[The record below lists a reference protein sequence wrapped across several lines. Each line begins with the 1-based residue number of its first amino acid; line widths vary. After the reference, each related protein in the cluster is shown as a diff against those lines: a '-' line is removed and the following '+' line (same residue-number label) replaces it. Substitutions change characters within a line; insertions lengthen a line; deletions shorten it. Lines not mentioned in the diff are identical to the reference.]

1 MMWILARSA
10 RDHGVVR
17 AHHPKFRHLALVLI
31 LSSLCELAIPVGAA
45 AQSNGNVGG
54 LGEVSTSNPYPFAT
68 LTFVGTAGH
77 IRALNTLDLGSTV
90 LTSQDSTARLSA
102 VAGEILSFRFGA
114 LGSRSTI
121 YLGSAS
127 DTGTVVVTGW
137 NGAGGLG
144 TDLVI
149 DGGTVIAG
157 PRNQFGLGDF
167 GYTIR
172 STTIADGATLQFSAD
187 DSVIS
192 QLNGGG
198 AIGIVGAQLAIR
210 GGSFSTSITGPS
222 RLTFSGNSV
231 WTGIGGSIGTLEVT
245 AGSTL
250 TTNNPAAVETT
261 TNLQIDGTYQLNS
274 PLAVDGLTGSGLI
287 ALGLG
292 ARLTAGSQG
301 ASSTFG
307 GAISGSGGGLTKDG
321 AGTLTLSGNSTYTG
335 DTIIDGGTLRMGA
348 FNALSAATNVRLNGG
363 TWSLGGYS
371 QKVASLAGNV
381 GTTVDLG
388 FATLTLGGGSNTGF
402 FGGITGS
409 GGLTKI
415 GSNSQDLYGLN
426 SYFGPTTVSG
436 GMLRL
441 ANGATLPNSQV
452 IVVNAGADFDL
463 VTSNALSQQS
473 RVTLNGNGARLR
485 INGDQIIGG
494 LDGTSGSEVVFGV
507 GRSLTLGT
515 SNADSSFAGN
525 IGSDG
530 NGSLTKTGTG
540 RLTLTGTSNY
550 TGATTVDGGTL
561 LVNGSIASSSGLSL
575 SSGATL
581 GGSGIVPSVTVAGG
595 TLSPGNSPGTL
606 TINGN
611 LTMDANSTYRA
622 EVQGPLADRINVTGT
637 ASLAGTLQLMP
648 LGGAYTFNN
657 PYTLLS
663 ATGGRTGTFGIVDQ
677 TGAFGD
683 GVTTAVSYTGQE
695 VRLTL
700 TPKPLVPIVTPP
712 TAPARL
718 GVGAPANAFAVA
730 SSIDAAV
737 AGGADASPFFNLY
750 NLSVAAIPAAVNQ
763 LSGEVHTSVPALA
776 NSSAGQ
782 FMGAM
787 LDTGLAGRLAPSAWA
802 PRVTA
807 FSSRTS
813 KGYDELAQHGS
824 LDLPRFALWGA
835 SYGSAGR
842 MDGSAH
848 VGSADQRVDD
858 AHMVVGADLRLGR
871 DTVAGLA
878 VSGGKARASLSS
890 GLGKVESGVFQAGL
904 YGMTR
909 LGPINLA
916 AAGSYSRLDNDV
928 SRAVPVLGN
937 TLLSS
942 YVGTAWSGRVQ
953 ASTALA
959 SWSGLTLS
967 PLMALQAVTMRS
979 PAFSERT
986 GFGANAA
993 ALSVARNNATTSRS
1007 ELGAQLDAEAP
1018 VAGVPLTAFIRA
1030 SWARYFQ
1037 RDAEITAGLVA
1048 LPGTSF
1054 ITRGTRPDVN
1064 AALLAAGLDAALS
1077 ERVTLGVR
1085 LESELSANTRRLGG
1099 VAQMRISF

>member
-1 MMWILARSA
+1 M
-10 RDHGVVR
+10 
-17 AHHPKFRHLALVLI
+17 LI
-31 LSSLCELAIPVGAA
+31 LSTLCELGGLVGAA

-68 LTFVGTAGH
+68 LTFVGNAGH

-90 LTSQDSTARLSA
+90 LTSQGSVARLSA
-102 VAGEILSFRFGA
+102 VAGETLSFRFGA
-114 LGSRSTI
+114 IGSPSTI

-127 DTGTVVVTGW
+127 DTGTVLVTGW
-137 NGAGGLG
+137 NGVGGLG

-167 GYTIR
+167 GYSIR
-172 STTIADGATLQFSAD
+172 STTIADGATLQFSSD
-187 DSVIS
+187 DSVIR

-198 AIGIVGAQLAIR
+198 AIGIAGAQLAIR

-231 WTGIGGSIGTLEVT
+231 WTGIGASIGTLEVT

-261 TNLQIDGTYQLNS
+261 ATLRIDGIYQLNS
-274 PLAVDGLTGSGLI
+274 SLAVDGLAGSGLI

-301 ASSTFG
+301 ASSTFD

-321 AGTLTLSGNSTYTG
+321 TGTLTLSGNSSYTG
-335 DTIIDGGTLRMGA
+335 DTIVDGGTLRMGA
-348 FNALSAATNVRLNGG
+348 FNALSAVTNVRLNAG
-363 TWSLGGYS
+363 TWSLGGYG
-371 QKVASLAGNV
+371 QGVASLAGNA
-381 GTTVDLG
+381 GTMVDLG
-388 FATLTLGGGSNTGF
+388 SATLTLGGGSNIGF

-409 GGLTKI
+409 GGLIKI
-415 GSNSQDLYGLN
+415 GSNNQDLYGLN

-436 GMLRL
+436 GQLRL
-441 ANGATLPNSQV
+441 ASGGTLPNSRA
-452 IVVNAGADFDL
+452 IAVNAGADFDL
-463 VTSNALSQQS
+463 VTSNALSPQS
-473 RVTLNGNGARLR
+473 RITLNGNGARLR

-494 LDGTSGSEVVFGV
+494 LDGTSGSQVLFGV
-507 GRSLTLGT
+507 GRSLTLGA

-530 NGSLTKTGTG
+530 NGSLTKIGSG
-540 RLTLTGTSNY
+540 RLTLTGTSRY

-561 LVNGSIASSSGLSL
+561 VVNGSIVSSSGLQL
-575 SSGATL
+575 NNGAIL
-581 GGSGIVPSVTVAGG
+581 GGSGIVPSVAAAGA

-611 LTMDANSTYRA
+611 LTMDANSKYRA
-622 EVQGPLADRINVTGT
+622 EVQGPVADRINVTGI
-637 ASLAGTLQLMP
+637 ASLAGTLQVMP
-648 LGGAYTFNN
+648 LGGPYTFNS

-663 ATGGRTGTFGIVDQ
+663 AIGGRTGTFGIIDQ

-695 VRLTL
+695 VQLTL

-712 TAPARL
+712 TAPPRL

-750 NLSVAAIPAAVNQ
+750 NLPAAAIPAAVNQ
-763 LSGEVHTSVPALA
+763 LSGEAHTSVPAIA
-776 NSSAGQ
+776 HSSAGR

-787 LDTGLAGRLAPSAWA
+787 LDAGLAGRLAPSAGA

-807 FSSRTS
+807 FSSRIS
-813 KGYDELAQHGS
+813 KGYDELAKHAS
-824 LDLPRFALWGA
+824 LDQPRFALWGA

-842 MDGSAH
+842 MDGSARI
-848 VGSADQRVDD
+848 GSADQHVDD

-871 DTVAGLA
+871 DTVAGVAL
-878 VSGGKARASLSS
+878 SGGKARASLSG
-890 GLGKVESGVFQAGL
+890 GLGKVESDLIQAGL

-916 AAGSYSRLDNDV
+916 AAGSYSGLDNDV

-942 YVGTAWSGRVQ
+942 YVGTAWSGRIQ
-953 ASTALA
+953 ASGALA
-959 SWSGLTLS
+959 SWGGLTLS

-979 PAFSERT
+979 PALTEHT
-986 GFGANAA
+986 GFGTNAA
-993 ALSVARNNATTSRS
+993 ALFVARNNTTTSRS
-1007 ELGAQLDAEAP
+1007 EFGAQLDAEAP
-1018 VAGVPLTAFIRA
+1018 VGGVPLIAFMRA
-1030 SWARYFQ
+1030 SWAHYFQ
-1037 RDAEITAGLVA
+1037 RDGEITAGLVA
-1048 LPGTSF
+1048 LPGASF
-1054 ITRGTRPDVN
+1054 VTQGARPDVN

-1099 VAQMRISF
+1099 VGQMRISF

>member
-1 MMWILARSA
+1 M
-10 RDHGVVR
+10 
-17 AHHPKFRHLALVLI
+17 LI
-31 LSSLCELAIPVGAA
+31 LSTFCELGGAIGAA

-68 LTFVGTAGH
+68 LTFVGTDGH

-90 LTSQDSTARLSA
+90 LTSQGSVARLSA
-102 VAGEILSFRFGA
+102 VAGAALSFRFGA
-114 LGSRSTI
+114 IGSPSTI

-144 TDLVI
+144 TDLII
-149 DGGTVIAG
+149 DGGTVVAG

-167 GYTIR
+167 GRSIR
-172 STTIADGATLQFSAD
+172 STTIADGATLQFSSD
-187 DSVIS
+187 DSVIR

-198 AIGIVGAQLAIR
+198 AIGIAGAQLAIR

-222 RLTFSGNSV
+222 LLTFSGNSV
-231 WTGIGGSIGTLEVT
+231 WTGIGASIGTLEVT

-274 PLAVDGLTGSGLI
+274 PLAVNGLTGSGLI

-307 GAISGSGGGLTKDG
+307 GVISGSGGGLTKDG
-321 AGTLTLSGNSTYTG
+321 TGTLTLSGNSSYTG
-335 DTIIDGGTLRMGA
+335 DTIVNGGTLRMGA

-388 FATLTLGGGSNTGF
+388 FATLTLDGGSNTGF
-402 FGGITGS
+402 FGGITGG
-409 GGLTKI
+409 GGLTKT

-426 SYFGPTTVSG
+426 AYSGPTTVSG
-436 GMLRL
+436 GRLRL
-441 ANGATLPNSQV
+441 ASGGTLPNSRA
-452 IVVNAGADFDL
+452 ITVNAGADFDL
-463 VTSNALSQQS
+463 VTSNALSPQS
-473 RVTLNGNGARLR
+473 HVALNGNGARLS
-485 INGDQIIGG
+485 INGDQIIGA
-494 LDGTSGSEVVFGV
+494 LDGTSGSQVLFGV
-507 GRSLTLGT
+507 GRSLTLGA

-530 NGSLTKTGTG
+530 NGSLIKTGTG
-540 RLTLTGTSNY
+540 RLTLNGTNSY
-550 TGATTVDGGTL
+550 TGATIVDGGAL
-561 LVNGSIASSSGLSL
+561 VVNGSIASSSGLSL
-575 SSGATL
+575 NSGATL
-581 GGSGIVPSVTVAGG
+581 GGSGIVPSVTVAGA

-606 TINGN
+606 TINGK
-611 LTMDANSTYRA
+611 LTMDVNSTYRA
-622 EVQGPLADRINVTGT
+622 EVQGPVADRINVTGT
-637 ASLAGTLQLMP
+637 ASLAGTLQLRP
-648 LGGAYTFNN
+648 LGGTYTFNS

-695 VRLTL
+695 VQLTL
-700 TPKPLVPIVTPP
+700 TPKPLAPIVTDPTSPDPLSPGGSGLGPGDSSPP
-712 TAPARL
+712 LATVSA
-718 GVGAPANAFAVA
+718 GADLTNAFAVA

-750 NLSVAAIPAAVNQ
+750 TLSAASIPTAVNQ

-776 NSSAGQ
+776 NSSARQ

-787 LDTGLAGRLAPSAWA
+787 LDTGLAGRLAPSAGA

-807 FSSRTS
+807 FNSRMS
-813 KGYDELAQHGS
+813 KGYDELAKPGS
-824 LDLPRFALWGA
+824 LYQPRFALWGA

-842 MDGSAH
+842 MDGSARF
-848 VGSADQRVDD
+848 GSAGQHVDD

-878 VSGGKARASLSS
+878 VSGGKARASLSG
-890 GLGKVESGVFQAGL
+890 GLGKVESDVFQAGL

-916 AAGSYSRLDNDV
+916 AASSYSRLDNDV

-942 YVGTAWSGRVQ
+942 YVGTAWSGRIQ
-953 ASTALA
+953 ASAALA
-959 SWSGLTLS
+959 NWGGLTLS
-967 PLMALQAVTMRS
+967 PLMALQALTMRRS
-979 PAFSERT
+979 AFGERT

-993 ALSVARNNATTSRS
+993 ALFVARNNATTSRS
-1007 ELGAQLDAEAP
+1007 EFGAQLDTEAP
-1018 VAGVPLTAFIRA
+1018 VGGVPLTAFMRV

-1037 RDAEITAGLVA
+1037 RDAEMTAGLVA

-1054 ITRGTRPDVN
+1054 VIQGTRPDVD

-1077 ERVTLGVR
+1077 ERVTLGAR

-1099 VAQMRISF
+1099 VAQVRISF